1 MFYRTLHWY
10 ILRDLIRVF
19 LLTATALTTLLAFG
33 GTFKPLTKEG
43 LDVIQLLQVMI
54 NLVPAMLAYA
64 IPMAALFA
72 AVLVYWRLSTDNE
85 ITACRAGGIS
95 FTAVVVPA
103 IMLGLAVASAD
114 LIFVNYVVPMFLQR
128 AERVVRRDLGSL
140 LVQKVARQEPF
151 QYNDMVVYADRGRLL
166 ELEDDDAPKGID
178 KRTVVRLEG
187 MACTMTKDNQPM
199 FIIVAKAANVIF
211 DEVRSTDTI
220 YCLVQLDEG
229 AAFSAST
236 FGRISGNI
244 KSIPPDGVP
253 QPIPSQLKEK
263 VKFLNFLQLQRLNDE
278 PSRYGPINRVI
289 QSIDMALR
297 QQQVAEMLKA
307 GWRPNTPMIF
317 DQGLGGGE
325 SVSVTAPVAQLSD
338 QRTLV
343 FRSAGNTPVRVDQYR
358 DGKRIYYYTAQNAV
372 LFMSDDADGQSFNG
386 VSHGT
391 LQLTGDVVR
400 RDLIRN
406 IPPSETDKIVNIQ
419 PLVMPTAIV
428 EKVKSIDAEIL
439 RKADASQFT
448 PDVQRQIK
456 TVRDRVQKLVR
467 EVGSELHSRGA
478 FAISCLMLVMLG
490 AALGILMRGQN
501 PLFVFVVGFVPAIVL
516 VLLMTAGRRVMESS
530 HGDPMQGIAIIW
542 TGNVILVALVIG
554 VYAKLLRQ

>member
-19 LLTATALTTLLAFG
+19 LLTSTALTTLLAFG

-43 LDVIQLLQVMI
+43 LDVFQLLLVMI

-103 IMLGLAVASAD
+103 IILGLAVASAD

-151 QYNDMVVYADRGRLL
+151 QYSNMVVYADRGRLL
-166 ELEDDDAPKGID
+166 ELEDDQAPKGID
-178 KRTVVRLEG
+178 KRTIVRLEG

-211 DEVRSTDTI
+211 DEVRSNDTI
-220 YCLVQLDEG
+220 YALVQLDEG

-236 FGRISGNI
+236 FGRIAGTI

-263 VKFLNFLQLQRLNDE
+263 VKFLNFLQLQRLNDD
-278 PSRYGPINRVI
+278 PARYGPVNRII
-289 QSIDMALR
+289 QSIDLTLR
-297 QQQVAEMLKA
+297 QQQVAEMLKSL
-307 GWRPNTPMIF
+307 WRPGTPMIF
-317 DQGLGGGE
+317 DQGLGNGE
-325 SVSVTAPVAQLSD
+325 TVSITAPIAQLSD
-338 QRTLV
+338 QRALV
-343 FRSAGNTPVRVDQYR
+343 FHSSGNTPVRVDQYR
-358 DGKRIYYYTAQNAV
+358 NGKVAYYYTAQSAT
-372 LFMSDDADGQSFNG
+372 LFMSADAEGQSVNG
-386 VSHGT
+386 ISQGT
-391 LQLTGDVVR
+391 LQLMGDVTR
-400 RDLIRN
+400 RDLVRN
-406 IPPSETDKIVNIQ
+406 LPPSETDRIVNVQ
-419 PLVMPTAIV
+419 PLVIPQTILDR
-428 EKVKSIDAEIL
+428 VKTTDADLL
-439 RKADASQFT
+439 RKADPKQFT
-448 PDVQRQIK
+448 PDVQEQIK
-456 TVRDRVQKLVR
+456 TVRDRVQKLVK

-530 HGDPMQGIAIIW
+530 HGNPIQGISIIW
-542 TGNVILVALVIG
+542 AGNAILIALVVG

>member
-95 FTAVVVPA
+95 FLAVVVPA
-103 IMLGLAVASAD
+103 VILGLAVASAD

-151 QYNDMVVYADRGRLL
+151 QYNNMVVYADRGRLL
-166 ELEDDDAPKGID
+166 ELEDEKAPKGVD
-178 KRTVVRLEG
+178 RRTIVRLEG

-211 DEVRSTDTI
+211 DEVRDKDAI
-220 YCLVQLDEG
+220 YALVQLDEG

-244 KSIPPDGVP
+244 KSIPTDGVP
-253 QPIPSQLKEK
+253 QVIPSQLKEK
-263 VKFLNFLQLQRLNDE
+263 VKFLNFLQLQRLNEE
-278 PSRYGPINRVI
+278 PSKYGPVSRII
-289 QSIDMALR
+289 QDIDTKLR
-297 QQQVAEMLKA
+297 QQQIAEQLKTMWHP
-307 GWRPNTPMIF
+307 GTPMTF
-317 DQGLGGGE
+317 DQGLSSGE
-325 SVSVTAPVAQLSD
+325 SVTITAPVTELSD
-338 QRTLV
+338 QRALV
-343 FRSAGNTPVRVDQYR
+343 FKSQGNQPVRVDQYR
-358 DGKRIYYYTAQNAV
+358 NGKLAYYYTAHTAV
-372 LFMSDDADGQSFNG
+372 MFMSDDSEGQSLNG
-386 VSHGT
+386 VSRGM
-391 LQLTGDVVR
+391 LQLSGDVVR
-400 RDLIRN
+400 RDLVRN
-406 IPPSETDKIVNIQ
+406 IPPSETDKIVNVQ
-419 PLVMPTAIV
+419 PLVIPKSIV
-428 EKVKSIDAEIL
+428 EKVRSTDAETL
-439 RKADASQFT
+439 RKADPAQFT
-448 PDVQRQIK
+448 PDVQEQIA
-456 TVRDRVQKLVR
+456 TVRDRVRKLVK

-478 FAISCLMLVMLG
+478 FAISCLTLVMLG

-516 VLLMTAGRRVMESS
+516 VLLITAGRRIVESAN
-530 HGDPMQGIAIIW
+530 GNPAQGIAVIW
-542 TGNVILVALVIG
+542 AGNAILVALVVT